1 MKLLKTQLLNKT
13 NIIITGEDFDYSF
26 DKLKAMDINV
36 FHYPMIYTI
45 GIDININPN
54 IYDYILFTSKNGVKY
69 FLKNASTSINSNIKF
84 ICIGKKTAEVL
95 KRNNLNPDIVVR
107 RNYSKFMCNE
117 IKNMGI
123 SKNKKLLLTQG
134 NLAKKELYE
143 CLSKTFDIDH
153 KIVYTTNPVV
163 EKANDLTE
171 KIIKEN
177 TYVVF
182 TSPSTFNSFIDKYNL
197 KNNIISIG
205 NTTTDHIRNKGF
217 EPLMTAK
224 MQSYEGISNSIID
237 YLNKKLNHELS

>member
-1 MKLLKTQLLNKT
+1 MNKI
-13 NIIITGEDFDYSF
+13 NIIITGEDYDYGF
-26 DKLKAMDINV
+26 NELKAMDVNI
-36 FHYPMIYTI
+36 FHYPMIYTL
-45 GIDININPN
+45 GVDINIHPN
-54 IYDYILFTSKNGVKY
+54 IYNYIIFTSKNGVKY
-69 FLKNASTSINSNIKF
+69 FLKNVSISINSNVKF

-95 KRNNLNPDIVVR
+95 KSNNLNPDIVVR

-123 SKNKKLLLTQG
+123 SKNNKLLLIQG
-134 NLAKKELYE
+134 NLAKKELFE
-143 CLSKTFDIDH
+143 CLSKSFEIDH
-153 KIVYTTNPVV
+153 KIVYTTNPV
-163 EKANDLTE
+163 KE
-171 KIIKEN
+171 KIDELNKKIDNEN
-177 TYVVF
+177 SYVVF

-205 NTTTDHIRNKGF
+205 NTTTDHIRNRGF

>member
-1 MKLLKTQLLNKT
+1 LNKT
-13 NIIITGEDFDYSF
+13 NIIITGEEFDYSF
-26 DKLKAMDINV
+26 DKLKAMEVNI
-36 FHYPMIYTI
+36 FHYPMIFTS
-45 GIDININPN
+45 GIDMTIDPN
-54 IYDYILFTSKNGVKY
+54 IYNYIIFTSKNGVKY
-69 FLKNASTSINSNIKF
+69 FLKNISTSINRDIKF

-95 KRNNLNPDIVVR
+95 KKNKFNPDIVVR
-107 RNYSKFMCNE
+107 RNYSKFMCDE

-123 SKNKKLLLTQG
+123 SKNKKLLLIQG

-143 CLSKTFDIDH
+143 CLSESFNIDH
-153 KIVYTTNPVV
+153 KIVYTTNPVLK
-163 EKANDLTE
+163 KADDLTE
-171 KIIKEN
+171 KIINEN

-197 KNNIISIG
+197 KNKIISIG
-205 NTTTDHIRNKGF
+205 DTTTDHIRERGF

>member
-1 MKLLKTQLLNKT
+1 MNKI
-13 NIIITGEDFDYSF
+13 NIIITGEDYDYGF
-26 DKLKAMDINV
+26 NELKAMDVNI
-36 FHYPMIYTI
+36 FHYPMIYTL
-45 GIDININPN
+45 GVDINIHPN
-54 IYDYILFTSKNGVKY
+54 IYNYIIFTSKNGVKY
-69 FLKNASTSINSNIKF
+69 FLKNVSISINSNVKF

-95 KRNNLNPDIVVR
+95 KSNNLNPDILVR

-123 SKNKKLLLTQG
+123 SKNNKLLLIQG
-134 NLAKKELYE
+134 NLAKKELFE
-143 CLSKTFDIDH
+143 CLSKSFEIDH
-153 KIVYTTNPVV
+153 KIVYTTNPV
-163 EKANDLTE
+163 KE
-171 KIIKEN
+171 KIDELNKKIDNEN
-177 TYVVF
+177 SYVVF

-205 NTTTDHIRNKGF
+205 NTTTDHIRDRGF

>member
-1 MKLLKTQLLNKT
+1 MNKI
-13 NIIITGEDFDYSF
+13 NIIITGEDYDYGF
-26 DKLKAMDINV
+26 NELKAMDVNI
-36 FHYPMIYTI
+36 FHYPMIYTL
-45 GIDININPN
+45 GVDININPN
-54 IYDYILFTSKNGVKY
+54 IYNYIIFTSKNGVKY
-69 FLKNASTSINSNIKF
+69 FLKNVSISINSNVKF

-95 KRNNLNPDIVVR
+95 KSNNLNPDIVVR

-123 SKNKKLLLTQG
+123 SKNNKLLLIQG
-134 NLAKKELYE
+134 NLAKKELFE
-143 CLSKTFDIDH
+143 CLSKSFEIDH
-153 KIVYTTNPVV
+153 KIVYTTNPV
-163 EKANDLTE
+163 KE
-171 KIIKEN
+171 KIDELNKKIDNEN
-177 TYVVF
+177 SYVVF

-205 NTTTDHIRNKGF
+205 NTTTDHIRDRGF

>member
-1 MKLLKTQLLNKT
+1 MNKT

-26 DKLKAMDINV
+26 DKLKAMEVNI
-36 FHYPMIYTI
+36 FHYPMIFTS
-45 GIDININPN
+45 GIDINIDPN
-54 IYDYILFTSKNGVKY
+54 IYNYIIFTSKNGVKY
-69 FLKNASTSINSNIKF
+69 FLKNISTSIKRDIRF

-95 KRNNLNPDIVVR
+95 KKNKLNPDIVVR
-107 RNYSKFMCNE
+107 RNYSKFMCDE

-123 SKNKKLLLTQG
+123 SKNKKLLLIQG

-143 CLSKTFDIDH
+143 CLSESFNIDH

-163 EKANDLTE
+163 EKADDLTE
-171 KIIKEN
+171 KIINEN

-182 TSPSTFNSFIDKYNL
+182 TSPSTFNSFIDKYNI

-205 NTTTDHIRNKGF
+205 DTTTDYIQDRGF

>member
-1 MKLLKTQLLNKT
+1 LNKI
-13 NIIITGEDFDYSF
+13 NIIITGEDYDYGF
-26 DKLKAMDINV
+26 NELKAMDVNI
-36 FHYPMIYTI
+36 FHYPMIYTL
-45 GIDININPN
+45 GVDINIHPN
-54 IYDYILFTSKNGVKY
+54 IYNYIIFTSKNGVKY
-69 FLKNASTSINSNIKF
+69 FLKNVSISINSNVKF

-95 KRNNLNPDIVVR
+95 KSNNLNPDILVR

-123 SKNKKLLLTQG
+123 SKNNKLLLIQG
-134 NLAKKELYE
+134 NLAKKELFE
-143 CLSKTFDIDH
+143 CLSKSFEIDH
-153 KIVYTTNPVV
+153 KIVYTTNPV
-163 EKANDLTE
+163 KE
-171 KIIKEN
+171 KIDELNKKIDNEN
-177 TYVVF
+177 SYVVF

-205 NTTTDHIRNKGF
+205 NTTTDHIRDRGF

>member
-1 MKLLKTQLLNKT
+1 MNKT

-26 DKLKAMDINV
+26 DELKAMEVSIL
-36 FHYPMIYTI
+36 HYPMIFTTGI
-45 GIDININPN
+45 NIDINPN
-54 IYDYILFTSKNGVKY
+54 TYNYVIFTSKNGVKY
-69 FLKNASTSINSNIKF
+69 FLKNISTSINRDIKF
-84 ICIGKKTAEVL
+84 ICIGEKTAEVL
-95 KRNNLNPDIVVR
+95 KKNNFNPDIVVR
-107 RNYSKFMCNE
+107 RNYSKFMCDE

-123 SKNKKLLLTQG
+123 SKNKKLLLIQG
-134 NLAKKELYE
+134 NLAKKDLHE
-143 CLSKTFDIDH
+143 CLSESFDIDH
-153 KIVYTTNPVV
+153 KIVYANNPVIK
-163 EKANDLTE
+163 KADDLTE

-182 TSPSTFNSFIDKYNL
+182 TSPSTFNSFIDKYDL

-205 NTTTDHIRNKGF
+205 KTTTDHIRDKGY

>member
-1 MKLLKTQLLNKT
+1 MNKT
-13 NIIITGEDFDYSF
+13 NIIITGEEFDYSF
-26 DKLKAMDINV
+26 DKLKAMEVNI
-36 FHYPMIYTI
+36 FHYPMIFTS
-45 GIDININPN
+45 GININIDPS
-54 IYDYILFTSKNGVKY
+54 IYNYIIFTSKNGVKY
-69 FLKNASTSINSNIKF
+69 FLKNISTSMNRDIRF
-84 ICIGKKTAEVL
+84 ICIGKKTAEAL
-95 KRNNLNPDIVVR
+95 KKNKLNPDIVVR
-107 RNYSKFMCNE
+107 RNYSKFMCDE

-123 SKNKKLLLTQG
+123 SKNKKLLLIQG

-143 CLSKTFDIDH
+143 CLSESFNIDH

-163 EKANDLTE
+163 EKADDLTE
-171 KIIKEN
+171 KIINEN

-182 TSPSTFNSFIDKYNL
+182 TSPSTFNSFIEKYNI

-205 NTTTDHIRNKGF
+205 NTTTDYIRDRGF

>member
-1 MKLLKTQLLNKT
+1 MNKI
-13 NIIITGEDFDYSF
+13 NIIITGEDYDYGF
-26 DKLKAMDINV
+26 NELKAMDVNI
-36 FHYPMIYTI
+36 FHYPMIYTL
-45 GIDININPN
+45 GVDININPN
-54 IYDYILFTSKNGVKY
+54 IYNYIIFTSKNGVKY
-69 FLKNASTSINSNIKF
+69 FLKNVSISINSNVKF

-95 KRNNLNPDIVVR
+95 KSNNLNPDILVR

-123 SKNKKLLLTQG
+123 SKNNKLLLIQG
-134 NLAKKELYE
+134 NLAKKELFE
-143 CLSKTFDIDH
+143 CLSKSFEIDH
-153 KIVYTTNPVV
+153 KIVYTTNPV
-163 EKANDLTE
+163 KE
-171 KIIKEN
+171 KIDELNKKIDNEN
-177 TYVVF
+177 SYVVF

-205 NTTTDHIRNKGF
+205 DTTTDHIKDRGY

>member
-1 MKLLKTQLLNKT
+1 LNKI
-13 NIIITGEDFDYSF
+13 NIIITGEDYDYGF
-26 DKLKAMDINV
+26 NELKAMDVNI
-36 FHYPMIYTI
+36 FHYPMIYTL
-45 GIDININPN
+45 GVDINIHPN
-54 IYDYILFTSKNGVKY
+54 IYNYIIFTSKNGVKY
-69 FLKNASTSINSNIKF
+69 FLKNVSISINSNVKF

-95 KRNNLNPDIVVR
+95 KSNNLNPDIVVR

-123 SKNKKLLLTQG
+123 SKNNKLLLIQG
-134 NLAKKELYE
+134 NLAKKELFE
-143 CLSKTFDIDH
+143 CLSKSFEIDH
-153 KIVYTTNPVV
+153 KIVYTTNPV
-163 EKANDLTE
+163 KE
-171 KIIKEN
+171 KIDELNKKIDNEN
-177 TYVVF
+177 SYVVF

-205 NTTTDHIRNKGF
+205 NTTTDHIRDRGF

>member
-1 MKLLKTQLLNKT
+1 MNKT
-13 NIIITGEDFDYSF
+13 NIIITGEDYDYGF
-26 DKLKAMDINV
+26 NELKAMDVNI
-36 FHYPMIYTI
+36 FHYPMIYTL
-45 GIDININPN
+45 GVDISINPN
-54 IYDYILFTSKNGVKY
+54 IYNYIIFTSKNGVKH
-69 FLKNASTSINSNIKF
+69 FLKNVSTSINSSIKF

-95 KRNNLNPDIVVR
+95 KSNNLNPDIVVR

-123 SKNKKLLLTQG
+123 SKNNKLLLIQG
-134 NLAKKELYE
+134 NLAKKELFK
-143 CLSKTFDIDH
+143 CLSESFEIDH
-153 KIVYTTNPVV
+153 KIVYTTNPV
-163 EKANDLTE
+163 KE
-171 KIIKEN
+171 KIDELNEKIDNEN
-177 TYVVF
+177 SYVVF

-205 NTTTDHIRNKGF
+205 NTTTDHIRDRGY